1 MKSIFVYNPE
11 SGKSSV
17 VKLKDYILNKLSK
30 KFGEIDCVATTH
42 AGHAKEL
49 AKESIGK
56 YDYFFI
62 AGGDG
67 TLHEVVNGFGSSE
80 TKPII
85 GYIPCGTVN
94 DIARSIGISRNIKKS
109 VKTIMKGKP
118 FEHDIFRLNRRY
130 GIYVCC
136 TGLFTK
142 SSYDTDR
149 YNKKKYGKI
158 AYFNRGV
165 NEIKDC
171 KPVAVTLEING
182 ETIQKNCGLVLILNS
197 RSVAGFPI
205 NKKAKLDDGE
215 VEIVLFHSN
224 KKNIPFDEISII
236 FKAFT
241 LGIDSVKN
249 HPSVIYRKASNFKI
263 TTNDGTII
271 NLDGE
276 KSDEGSF
283 NFTVLPKAIK
293 IIAPVKHKKLFFKI
307 K

>member
-11 SGKSSV
+11 SGKSSI
-17 VKLKDYILNKLSK
+17 VKLKEYVLKKLGK
-30 KFGEIDCVATTH
+30 KYGEIDCVATTH
-42 AGHAKEL
+42 SGHAKEL
-49 AKESIGK
+49 AKDAIGK

-67 TLHEVVNGFGSSE
+67 TLNEVINGFGSSE
-80 TKPII
+80 EKPII

-94 DIARSIGISRNIKKS
+94 DIARSLGISRNIKRA
-109 VKTIMKGKP
+109 VKNLLKGKP

-158 AYFNRGV
+158 AYFKKGIA
-165 NEIKDC
+165 EIKET
-171 KPVAVTLEING
+171 KPVAVTLEVNG
-182 ETIQKNCGLVLILNS
+182 EIIKKNCGLVLILNS
-197 RSVAGFPI
+197 RSVAGFKI
-205 NKKAKLDDGE
+205 NKKADLNDGE
-215 VEIVLFHSN
+215 VEIVLFHSK

-236 FKAFT
+236 FKAFAF
-241 LGIDSVKN
+241 GINSVKN
-249 HPSVIYRKASNFKI
+249 HPSVVYRKASSFKI
-263 TTNDGTII
+263 TTDDGTVI

-283 NFTVLPKAIK
+283 NFTVLPKAVK
-293 IIAPVKHKKLFFKI
+293 IIAPAKLNKQ

>member
-11 SGKSSV
+11 SGKSSI
-17 VKLKDYILNKLSK
+17 VKLKEYVLKKLGK
-30 KFGEIDCVATTH
+30 KYGEIDCVATTH
-42 AGHAKEL
+42 SGHAKEL
-49 AKESIGK
+49 AKDAIGK

-67 TLHEVVNGFGSSE
+67 TLNEVINGFGSSE
-80 TKPII
+80 EKPII

-94 DIARSIGISRNIKKS
+94 DIARSLGISRNIKRA
-109 VKTIMKGKP
+109 VKNLLKGEP

-158 AYFNRGV
+158 AYFKKGMA
-165 NEIKDC
+165 EIKET
-171 KPVAVTLEING
+171 KPVTVTLEVNG
-182 ETIQKNCGLVLILNS
+182 ETIKKNCGLVLILNS
-197 RSVAGFPI
+197 RSVAGFKI
-205 NKKAKLDDGE
+205 NKKADLNDGE
-215 VEIVLFHSN
+215 VEIVLFHSK

-236 FKAFT
+236 FKAFAF
-241 LGIDSVKN
+241 GINSVKN
-249 HPSVIYRKASNFKI
+249 HPSVVYRKASSFKI
-263 TTNDGTII
+263 TTDDGTVI

-283 NFTVLPKAIK
+283 NFTVLPKAVK
-293 IIAPVKHKKLFFKI
+293 IIAPAKLNKQ

>member
-11 SGKSSV
+11 SGKSSI
-17 VKLKDYILNKLSK
+17 VKLKEYVLKKLGK
-30 KFGEIDCVATTH
+30 KYGEIDCVATTH
-42 AGHAKEL
+42 SGHAKEL
-49 AKESIGK
+49 AKDAIGK

-67 TLHEVVNGFGSSE
+67 TLNEVINGFGSSE
-80 TKPII
+80 EKPII

-94 DIARSIGISRNIKKS
+94 DIARSLGISRNIKRA
-109 VKTIMKGKP
+109 VKNLLKGKP

-149 YNKKKYGKI
+149 YNKKKYGKF
-158 AYFNRGV
+158 AYFKKGV
-165 NEIKDC
+165 NEIKET
-171 KPVAVTLEING
+171 KPVTVTLEVNG
-182 ETIQKNCGLVLILNS
+182 ETIKKNCGLVLILNS
-197 RSVAGFPI
+197 RSVAGFKI
-205 NKKAKLDDGE
+205 NKKADLNDGE
-215 VEIVLFHSN
+215 VEIVLFHSK

-236 FKAFT
+236 FKAFAF
-241 LGIDSVKN
+241 GINSVKN
-249 HPSVIYRKASNFKI
+249 HPSVVYRKASSFKI
-263 TTNDGTII
+263 TTDDGTVI

-283 NFTVLPKAIK
+283 NFTVLPKAVK
-293 IIAPVKHKKLFFKI
+293 IIAPAKLNKQ